1 MRCIFCRIVARET
14 DSEILFQDEKTT
26 AFLDIRPQAPTH
38 VLVVPN
44 PHISSLDELL
54 STDSSLLVRM
64 FSVAHELADT
74 AGVADMGYRLTIN
87 NGPGAGQVVDHLH
100 LHLLG
105 GIPMGSNDMA
115 LRWKDQMA

>member
-44 PHISSLDELL
+44 PHISSLEELL
-54 STDSSLLVRM
+54 STDSSLLLRM
-64 FSVAHELADT
+64 FSVAQELADD
-74 AGVADMGYRLTIN
+74 AGVADKGYRLTIN
-87 NGPGAGQVVDHLH
+87 NGPDAGQLVDHLH

-105 GIPMGSNDMA
+105 GKPMGPNDMA